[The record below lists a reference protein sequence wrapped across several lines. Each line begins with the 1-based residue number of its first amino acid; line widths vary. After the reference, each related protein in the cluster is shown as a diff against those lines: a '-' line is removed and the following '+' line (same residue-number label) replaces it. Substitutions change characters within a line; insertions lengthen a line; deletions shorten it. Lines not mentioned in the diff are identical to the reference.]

1 MSCNL
6 KKDASLLFD
15 ARTTSGLNTVVFI
28 KSDASPIVKVTA
40 ATFNG
45 TEVTVDA
52 AGKITLPASKKGTN
66 VLNLTIE
73 GAQAGDDIQLMEDC
87 GDGKSSFLKKKRA
100 GPAPGGADPVMGFR
114 IHASSV

>member
-1 MSCNL
+1 MT
-6 KKDASLLFD
+6 
-15 ARTTSGLNTVVFI
+15 ARSFWNQRIRAVIDRPYSGEAPF
-28 KSDASPIVKVTA
+28 KC
-40 ATFNG
+40 
-45 TEVTVDA
+45 EVAVDA
-52 AGKITLPASKKGTN
+52 AGKIRLPASKKGTN

-100 GPAPGGADPVMGFR
+100 GAAPGGADPVMGFR